1 MPIRELS
8 DKDEV
13 LPIRELKADEQILP
27 LDSAPQSNAAPVS
40 LNATIRERVRRGDP
54 NLAPIGQAKSPS
66 FLKSAAGFS
75 LPVAGSIGGTAL
87 GTAFPILGPATP
99 AVGESLGSGLGEGL
113 AQATGLSEPSK
124 AAIAMAMAAGP
135 LGRSV
140 KPLWQGAKEMGVKLF
155 AGRDAVAEA
164 AESLLKK
171 WLNPAV
177 PAQALY
183 DAAAGT
189 KAMIPYGETNRVVS
203 DILQKEVG
211 RLPLSTQKEIID
223 VLQPIEKYIQPKN
236 IPAKAAVKGPSS
248 VLDAQGNPIMKVV
261 QAAQPAKSIPGHTAP
276 VADAMAEVRRLRLE
290 SSRAYDAK
298 NSDLG
303 NAINKVRSA
312 LLDDLERSGVPE
324 VRQASKAYRKE
335 MAIDNLAR
343 EIAKPTPGTKIAD
356 YARKDPLFK
365 GAFSQAEM
373 EQINRLA
380 RKLSYVVPSGSSGL
394 MGRIGTTLGGE
405 VLGGPGGA
413 IAGFLGP
420 ELIHNLIATPYGR
433 GVTERILAGSLKP
446 GPKEAAILA
455 SVARSLGGQ
464 LLQSRGDSGDNPV
477 QN

>member
-13 LPIRELKADEQILP
+13 LPIRELKADEQVLP
-27 LDSAPQSNAAPVS
+27 LDSAPVS
-40 LNATIRERVRRGDP
+40 LNATIRERIRRGDP

-66 FLKSAAGFS
+66 FLKAAGGFS
-75 LPVAGSIGGTAL
+75 LPVAGSIAGTTL
-87 GTAFPILGPATP
+87 GTAFPILGPGVTP
-99 AVGESLGSGLGEGL
+99 MVTESLGSGIGEGL

-135 LGRSV
+135 LGRSI

-189 KAMIPYGETNRVVS
+189 KAMIPYGETNKVVS

-236 IPAKAAVKGPSS
+236 IPAKAAVTGPSG
-248 VLDAQGNPIMKVV
+248 VLNAQGNPIMKVI

-276 VADAMAEVRRLRLE
+276 VADAMAEVRRLGLE
-290 SSRAYDAK
+290 SRRAYKADNA
-298 NSDLG
+298 DLG
-303 NAINKVRSA
+303 SAINKVRA
-312 LLDDLERSGVPE
+312 AILDDLERAGVPE

-343 EIAKPTPGTKIAD
+343 EIARPTPGTKIRD

-373 EQINRLA
+373 DQINRLA
-380 RKLSYVVPSGSSGL
+380 AKLSYVVPSGSSGTV
-394 MGRIGTTLGGE
+394 GKIATTLGGE

-413 IAGFLGP
+413 LAGFLGP
-420 ELIHNLIATPYGR
+420 ELIHHLIATPYGR

-464 LLQSRGDSGDNPV
+464 LLQSRGENSGADNPV